1 MMYAAKILIAL
12 LVVCTALAAVTK
24 FPLEK
29 KSDREFVAGLLARAQ
44 KGLQNSYRVANEG
57 NIVINDY
64 ENAQYY
70 GAINLGT
77 PSQKFQVIFDTGSSD
92 LWVAS
97 SNCDSSCGRHSKYS
111 SSQSSTYVKNVTSF
125 LIQYG
130 SGPVAGYESQDALNM
145 GGLVVP
151 NQIFAEVTDAS
162 GLGAAYKL
170 GKFDGI
176 LGLAFPAL
184 SVNQVPTPFQNLIE
198 QNLIDSPQFGFY
210 LGNSDS
216 DSGELI
222 LGGYDKDKFTGDL
235 DWVNLSAATYWQ
247 INLGGFTA
255 DGTSFVS
262 QTKAIIDSGTSLL
275 TGPSDIVKQVANKI
289 GAREIISGEYM
300 VHCNYGSLPNFDFT
314 IDGNVYTL
322 TASDYLIPDGEVCLL
337 GMIGLDIPAP
347 AGPLWI
353 LGDVFMRKYYTVFDW
368 GNKRMGFALA
378 KHS

>member
-1 MMYAAKILIAL
+1 
-12 LVVCTALAAVTK
+12 
-24 FPLEK
+24 
-29 KSDREFVAGLLARAQ
+29 
-44 KGLQNSYRVANEG
+44 
-57 NIVINDY
+57 
-64 ENAQYY
+64 
-70 GAINLGT
+70 
-77 PSQKFQVIFDTGSSD
+77 
-92 LWVAS
+92 
-97 SNCDSSCGRHSKYS
+97 
-111 SSQSSTYVKNVTSF
+111 
-125 LIQYG
+125 
-130 SGPVAGYESQDALNM
+130 VAGYESQDALNM

-314 IDGNVYTL
+314 IDGKVYTL
-322 TASDYLIPDGEVCLL
+322 TARDYLIPDGEVCLL